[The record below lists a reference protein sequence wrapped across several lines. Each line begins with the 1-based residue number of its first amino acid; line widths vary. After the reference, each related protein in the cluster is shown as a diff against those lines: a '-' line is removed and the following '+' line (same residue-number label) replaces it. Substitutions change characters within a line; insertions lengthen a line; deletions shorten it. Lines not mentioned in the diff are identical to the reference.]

1 MLRNKNGST
10 FVPVPHQPTT
20 ANKCEY
26 VFLTGY
32 AAYPSGVTLGAFLF
46 EDEAAF
52 HEQRPCNSL
61 TLGTF
66 DVSIKDEDIYG
77 AMHKVGTEFFPDFEV
92 CSPPQ
97 RPKEED
103 AS

>member
-46 EDEAAF
+46 EDEAASF
-52 HEQRPCNSL
+52 LAGITAMVTSAAAAQAM
-61 TLGTF
+61 TLGHHMIET
-66 DVSIKDEDIYG
+66 DL
-77 AMHKVGTEFFPDFEV
+77 
-92 CSPPQ
+92 
-97 RPKEED
+97 
-103 AS
+103 